1 MTDWKDICLLTLSCV
16 LANHM
21 GLISAV
27 EEVIKRK
34 LPIVNCVKCF
44 TFWSVLIFCLFSS
57 LDVIT
62 SVAISFFLS
71 YIAIWLELFFG
82 FIDSCYEKIYNAIY
96 KDSASSAQT
105 DSDNSNTESSE
116 DALP

>member
-1 MTDWKDICLLTLSCV
+1 MMYWRDISLLMLSCV

-34 LPIVNCVKCF
+34 LHIVNCVKCS
-44 TFWSVLIFCLFSS
+44 TFWSVLIFCLFIG

-62 SVAISFFLS
+62 SAAISFLSS

-82 FIDSCYEKIYNAIY
+82 FIDSCYEKLYNAIY
-96 KDSASSAQT
+96 KDTATSAETSP
-105 DSDNSNTESSE
+105 DYKDTESAE
-116 DALP
+116 NALP